1 MRWSLKQIV
10 PAILAGLLITIWSA
24 HRLDARRDTPVAV
37 TRLYTG
43 PDGQSHFG
51 KIELQMKPSAL
62 SAELDESEQLKV
74 SGGQLLRWPPGF
86 VWEGHTASKR
96 QYVIDVG
103 GRAEVEVA
111 GGQKI
116 QLSPGQILL
125 AEDVTGKG
133 HTTRVIGSEDL
144 LLLLVPL
151 TAQ

>member
-10 PAILAGLLITIWSA
+10 PAILAGLLITMWSA
-24 HRLDARRDTPVAV
+24 HRLDARR
-37 TRLYTG
+37 TG

-51 KIELQMKPSAL
+51 RIELQMKTSAL
-62 SAELDESEQLKV
+62 SAELDESEPLKV
-74 SGGQLLRWPPGF
+74 TGGQLLRWPPGF
-86 VWEGHTASKR
+86 RWEGHTASR
-96 QYVIDVG
+96 PQYVIDVG
-103 GRAEVEVA
+103 GRPEVEVA

-133 HTTRVIGSEDL
+133 YTTRVIGSEDL